1 MQDYKTMISMCAEQ
15 EEKFQFEHF
24 SREDALK
31 IGLKLHEN
39 AKEQSVAVEITVNGL
54 VVFRYFAEG
63 AKPDSELWLARK
75 RNAVDLME
83 TSSLRFFAELEDAG
97 EKMRAFGAQL
107 KEEKDVEKGIDFMLD
122 ILDDLLGEDTV
133 DAITAERDVDIYDCL
148 DLVMYISQE
157 VQTYHAERANSYK
170 KPVPRSAQPSTPMAQ
185 AAVENR
191 AARRARERAERR
203 RK

>member
-1 MQDYKTMISMCAEQ
+1 MG
-15 EEKFQFEHF
+15 KFEFRKQGI
-24 SREDALK
+24 ALD
-31 IGLKLHEN
+31 IAGVQTSVPNTVEY
-39 AKEQSVAVEITVNGL
+39 AK
-54 VVFRYFAEG
+54 R
-63 AKPDSELWLARK
+63 
-75 RNAVDLME
+75 
-83 TSSLRFFAELEDAG
+83 LEDAG

-148 DLVMYISQE
+148 DLVMHISQE

-170 KPVPRSAQPSTPMAQ
+170 KPVPRSAQPSAPMAQ

-203 RK
+203 KK

>member
-1 MQDYKTMISMCAEQ
+1 MG
-15 EEKFQFEHF
+15 KFEFRKHGILLDIEGVQVTVPATVEY
-24 SREDALK
+24 AK
-31 IGLKLHEN
+31 KL
-39 AKEQSVAVEITVNGL
+39 
-54 VVFRYFAEG
+54 
-63 AKPDSELWLARK
+63 AKPE
-75 RNAVDLME
+75 E
-83 TSSLRFFAELEDAG
+83 EDAG
-97 EKMRAFGAQL
+97 EKMRAFGAQM

-170 KPVPRSAQPSTPMAQ
+170 KPVPRSTQPSAPMAQ